1 MDRRSFLSL
10 CAAGAALPLVG
21 RTATHGRVGD
31 SAEPAPEAAPG
42 RAVQGRHW
50 PDLRKS
56 IVINTLGDI
65 SNPNIEMRQR
75 LAGGRSAALSDD
87 PASSIDAR
95 AIRDAHQSGLSAT
108 NLTLGYVAGEGDPFE
123 RTVADIGTWDV
134 IIRAHESDFLK
145 VLSVQDIRSAKQHGK
160 IGIIYGFQNGA
171 MLGDEVG
178 RVDIF
183 ANLGVRIIQ
192 LTYNPRNQLGDGSM
206 EPQNHGLTS
215 FGREVVARLNERKV
229 LVDLSHSGE
238 RTCLDAIAASS
249 MPITISHTGC
259 RALADLPRN
268 KTDAELRLL
277 AERGGVVGIYFMPFL
292 KVGSQPD
299 SADVMRHVEHAI
311 NVCGEDHV
319 SIGTDGSVTQI
330 DDMDAYRLALKA
342 EIEERRKQGVSAT
355 GETPTSYPFILDLRG
370 VEQFQRLADLLS
382 ARGHGS
388 SRIEKILGLN
398 FLRLAQQVWGA

>member
-10 CAAGAALPLVG
+10 CAAGVALPLTG
-21 RTATHGRVGD
+21 RSATHGSVAD
-31 SAEPAPEAAPG
+31 SADEAPEAAQG
-42 RAVQGRHW
+42 RAVTGRPW
-50 PDLRKS
+50 PDLRKW
-56 IVINTLGDI
+56 IVINTLGGI
-65 SNPNIEMRQR
+65 SNPNIEMQQR
-75 LAGGRSAALSDD
+75 LAGGKSAASSDD
-87 PASSIDAR
+87 AASAIDAR
-95 AIRDAHQSGLSAT
+95 AIRDAHQSGLTAT
-108 NLTLGYVAGEGDPFE
+108 NLTLGYVAGEGDSFE

-134 IIRAHESDFLK
+134 IIRSHESDFLK
-145 VLSVQDIRSAKQHGK
+145 VLTVQDIRSAKQGGK
-160 IGIIYGFQNGA
+160 IGLIYGFQNGA
-171 MLGDEVG
+171 MLGNQVG
-178 RVDIF
+178 RVDVF

-206 EPQNHGLTS
+206 AAQNQGLTA
-215 FGREVVARLNERKV
+215 FGREVVTRLNERKV

-238 RTCLDAIAASS
+238 RTCLEAIAASRA
-249 MPITISHTGC
+249 PITISHTGC

-292 KVGSQPD
+292 RVGSQPD
-299 SADVMRHVEHAI
+299 SSDVIRHVEHAL

-330 DDMDAYRLALKA
+330 DDMDAYRQALKA
-342 EIEERRKQGVSAT
+342 EVAERRKQGVGAT

-370 VEQFQRLADLLS
+370 VDQFQRLADLLS
-382 ARGHGS
+382 ARGHS
-388 SRIEKILGLN
+388 SGRIEKVLGLN